1 MFYSGAVKKSLY
13 ILIIIVSVLTAC
25 IDRREYASM
34 CQGLDSLNERNR
46 NDEPF
51 TAADVQPY
59 IDYFDR
65 HGEPNDR
72 LLAYYLLGRAYHEQ
86 GEAPMALEQ
95 YHKAIEC
102 ADTLSR
108 DCDFGQLSRVYAQM
122 GEVFYSQ
129 YMFPQSR
136 KQYEHSTRFALM
148 GKDTLSALL
157 CYEQQG
163 IALIE
168 MGVLDSAI
176 IISEKV
182 SDLYTQNGYPKNS
195 AIALGSII
203 NTLISQGNYE
213 KATRYMKRYEEES
226 GLFNRN
232 GDIEKGRETYY
243 FFKGDLFLKEQK
255 LDSAEYWYR
264 RELQNGLDFS
274 NQNGGAMGLAM
285 VFEQRH
291 QPDSAAKYYQYAY
304 AMNDSVYAQM
314 ATEEVA
320 RMQAMYDYSR
330 HQETARKKS
339 EEAMQERLKWQLAL
353 SVLLLGVVLAIF
365 AGNHIYKRRKL
376 NLRKY
381 RSKLEQLEKAQTEL
395 LQLRNIASQYSEVTL
410 IIEEKENEIASLKKE
425 ILTGNQ
431 KMLKDRAEV
440 DERIIQTDI
449 YRLLLRKSKKGVL
462 LDNDELRACR
472 MLIIENLPEL
482 NNLLSS
488 KKSSLNKKEFDLCI
502 LFRLGF
508 HSKEISNMLNVSSAR
523 VSQMCASVLQ
533 KIFNKK
539 EGGAKMLSEELGK
552 FC

>member
-34 CQGLDSLNERNR
+34 RQGLDSLNERNR

-102 ADTLSR
+102 ADTLSH

-122 GEVFYSQ
+122 GEIFYSQ

-203 NTLISQGNYE
+203 NKLISQGNYE

-243 FFKGDLFLKEQK
+243 FFKGNLFLKEQK

-274 NQNGGAMGLAM
+274 NQNGGALGLAM

-330 HQETARKKS
+330 HQQIAHAEKEKASRR
-339 EEAMQERLKWQLAL
+339 AIVIWVCIGII
-353 SVLLLGVVLAIF
+353 VLLSLVAIIIVERI
-365 AGNHIYKRRKL
+365 NHRHQQIVTKYLESLNIIRQARQDIKKLKANNKENAELIAEKEMVIHEQKDFLKALPTDSLIYKRFSIRGKEP
-376 NLRKY
+376 
-381 RSKLEQLEKAQTEL
+381 STDEW
-395 LQLRNIASQYSEVTL
+395 LQ
-410 IIEEKENEIASLKKE
+410 IEELVFELFPQFQKFMADHN
-425 ILTGNQ
+425 
-431 KMLKDRAEV
+431 KMLNDKEQKTCLLIRA
-440 DERIIQTDI
+440 
-449 YRLLLRKSKKGVL
+449 
-462 LDNDELRACR
+462 
-472 MLIIENLPEL
+472 
-482 NNLLSS
+482 
-488 KKSSLNKKEFDLCI
+488 
-502 LFRLGF
+502 GF
-508 HSKEISNMLNVSSAR
+508 KPKNISDMLNVGPSYISNIR
-523 VSQMCASVLQ
+523 SEMLQ
-533 KIFNKK
+533 KLFGQTGTPKDFDRLLRDI
-539 EGGAKMLSEELGK
+539 S
-552 FC
+552 

>member
-1 MFYSGAVKKSLY
+1 MDLSINSFYKS
-13 ILIIIVSVLTAC
+13 
-25 IDRREYASM
+25 
-34 CQGLDSLNERNR
+34 
-46 NDEPF
+46 
-51 TAADVQPY
+51 
-59 IDYFDR
+59 
-65 HGEPNDR
+65 
-72 LLAYYLLGRAYHEQ
+72 
-86 GEAPMALEQ
+86 
-95 YHKAIEC
+95 
-102 ADTLSR
+102 
-108 DCDFGQLSRVYAQM
+108 
-122 GEVFYSQ
+122 
-129 YMFPQSR
+129 
-136 KQYEHSTRFALM
+136 
-148 GKDTLSALL
+148 KDTINAFIT
-157 CYEQQG
+157 YEQKSFAYRELNQ
-163 IALIE
+163 
-168 MGVLDSAI
+168 LDSAVI
-176 IISEKV
+176 VSEEV
-182 SDLYTQNGYPKNS
+182 ASLYRDFGYES
-195 AIALGSII
+195 YAATALGSIAR
-203 NTLISQGNYE
+203 TLLIQGKTDKAKKYMIIYE
-213 KATRYMKRYEEES
+213 GES
-226 GLFNRN
+226 GLFNEA
-232 GDIEKGRETYY
+232 GEIEEGREAYY
-243 FFKGDLFLKEQK
+243 NTKGLLSLKENK

-264 RELQNGLDFS
+264 KELRDGKDFN

>member
-1 MFYSGAVKKSLY
+1 M
-13 ILIIIVSVLTAC
+13 II
-25 IDRREYASM
+25 
-34 CQGLDSLNERNR
+34 
-46 NDEPF
+46 
-51 TAADVQPY
+51 
-59 IDYFDR
+59 
-65 HGEPNDR
+65 
-72 LLAYYLLGRAYHEQ
+72 
-86 GEAPMALEQ
+86 
-95 YHKAIEC
+95 
-102 ADTLSR
+102 
-108 DCDFGQLSRVYAQM
+108 
-122 GEVFYSQ
+122 
-129 YMFPQSR
+129 
-136 KQYEHSTRFALM
+136 YE
-148 GKDTLSALL
+148 G
-157 CYEQQG
+157 
-163 IALIE
+163 
-168 MGVLDSAI
+168 
-176 IISEKV
+176 
-182 SDLYTQNGYPKNS
+182 
-195 AIALGSII
+195 
-203 NTLISQGNYE
+203 
-213 KATRYMKRYEEES
+213 ES
-226 GLFNRN
+226 GLFNEA
-232 GDIEKGRETYY
+232 GEIEEGREAYY
-243 FFKGDLFLKEQK
+243 NTKGLLSLKENK

-264 RELQNGLDFS
+264 KELRDGKDFN

>member
-1 MFYSGAVKKSLY
+1 MRK
-13 ILIIIVSVLTAC
+13 LIYLLLTLLVLTAC
-25 IDRREYASM
+25 TDRWEYALM
-34 CQGLDSLNERNR
+34 RHGLDSLNERNR
-46 NDEPF
+46 NDKPF

-102 ADTLSR
+102 ADTLSH

-122 GEVFYSQ
+122 GEIFYSQ

-243 FFKGDLFLKEQK
+243 FFKGNLFLKEQK

-274 NQNGGAMGLAM
+274 NQNGGALGLAM

>member
-34 CQGLDSLNERNR
+34 RQGLDSLNERNR
-46 NDEPF
+46 NDKPF

-102 ADTLSR
+102 ADTLSH

-122 GEVFYSQ
+122 GEIFYSQ

-243 FFKGDLFLKEQK
+243 FFKGNLFLKEQK

-274 NQNGGAMGLAM
+274 NQNGGALGLAM

>member
-1 MFYSGAVKKSLY
+1 MRK
-13 ILIIIVSVLTAC
+13 LIYLLLTLLVLTAC
-25 IDRREYASM
+25 TDRWEYALM
-34 CQGLDSLNERNR
+34 RHGLDSLNERNR
-46 NDEPF
+46 NDKPF

-102 ADTLSR
+102 ADPLSR
-108 DCDFGQLSRVYAQM
+108 DCDFGQLSRVYGQ
-122 GEVFYSQ
+122 
-129 YMFPQSR
+129 
-136 KQYEHSTRFALM
+136 
-148 GKDTLSALL
+148 
-157 CYEQQG
+157 
-163 IALIE
+163 
-168 MGVLDSAI
+168 MGVLFSEQSLFRKYLHCCKQASAYAMKGRDTLTSLISFEQQSIGYRELGIIDSAI
-176 IISEKV
+176 FVVESV
-182 SDLYTQNGYPKNS
+182 SRLYHLYGYHKEA
-195 AIALGSII
+195 AIALGGIA
-203 NTLISQGNYE
+203 NTLIKLDSLD
-213 KATRYMKRYEEES
+213 KATKYMKMYESES
-226 GLFNRN
+226 GLFNSN
-232 GDIEKGRETYY
+232 GEIEKGREAYY
-243 FFKGDLFLKEQK
+243 YPKGLLYLKTNR

-264 RELQNGLDFS
+264 KELCDGKDFN

-304 AMNDSVYAQM
+304 AMNDSMYAQM

-381 RSKLEQLEKAQTEL
+381 RSKLEQIEKAQTEL

-462 LDNDELRACR
+462 LDSDELRACR

>member
-1 MFYSGAVKKSLY
+1 MRQVIATFLVL
-13 ILIIIVSVLTAC
+13 LMLTAC
-25 IDRREYASM
+25 IDRREYAAM
-34 CQGLDSLNERNR
+34 RHGLDSLNERNR

-108 DCDFGQLSRVYAQM
+108 DCDFGQLSRVYSQM
-122 GEVFYSQ
+122 GSLFYHQGLYKNHFIASQ
-129 YMFPQSR
+129 NA
-136 KQYEHSTRFALM
+136 EICAWIA
-148 GKDTLSALL
+148 KDTL
-157 CYEQQG
+157 G
-163 IALIE
+163 ALISFEQRSISYQKLE
-168 MGVLDSAI
+168 MLDSVVI
-176 IISEKV
+176 IIDTISEKY
-182 SDLYTQNGYPKNS
+182 SKYGFPIQK
-195 AIALGSII
+195 AIALGSAAR
-203 NTLISQGNYE
+203 TLLNMGQVE
-213 KATRYMKRYEEES
+213 KAKRYMSIYESES
-226 GLFNRN
+226 GLFNSE
-232 GDIEKGRETYY
+232 GEIEKGREAYY
-243 FFKGDLFLKEQK
+243 NSKGLFYLKTNC

-264 RELQNGLDFS
+264 KELCDGKDFN

-462 LDNDELRACR
+462 LDSDELRACR

>member
-1 MFYSGAVKKSLY
+1 MRQVIATFLVL
-13 ILIIIVSVLTAC
+13 LMLTAC
-25 IDRREYASM
+25 IDRREYAAM
-34 CQGLDSLNERNR
+34 HHGLDSLNELNR

-108 DCDFGQLSRVYAQM
+108 DCDFGQLSRVYSQM
-122 GEVFYSQ
+122 GEIFYEQSLYNQ
-129 YMFPQSR
+129 YFRYLDLSINSFY
-136 KQYEHSTRFALM
+136 KS
-148 GKDTLSALL
+148 KDTINAFIT
-157 CYEQQG
+157 YEQKSFAYRELNQ
-163 IALIE
+163 
-168 MGVLDSAI
+168 LDSAVI
-176 IISEKV
+176 VSEEV
-182 SDLYTQNGYPKNS
+182 ASLYRDFGYES
-195 AIALGSII
+195 YAATALGSIAR
-203 NTLISQGNYE
+203 TLLIQGKTDKAKKYMIIYE
-213 KATRYMKRYEEES
+213 GES
-226 GLFNRN
+226 GLFNEA
-232 GDIEKGRETYY
+232 GEIEEGREAYY
-243 FFKGDLFLKEQK
+243 NTKGLLSLKENK

-264 RELQNGLDFS
+264 KELRDGKDFN
-274 NQNGGAMGLAM
+274 NQNGGALGLAM

>member
-1 MFYSGAVKKSLY
+1 MRQVIATFLVL
-13 ILIIIVSVLTAC
+13 LMLTAC
-25 IDRREYASM
+25 IDRREYAAM
-34 CQGLDSLNERNR
+34 HHGLDSLNELNR

-102 ADTLSR
+102 ADTLSH

-122 GEVFYSQ
+122 GAICFE
-129 YMFPQSR
+129 QSLYR
-136 KQYEHSTRFALM
+136 QHLEFEKKSEHFAWVA
-148 GKDTLSALL
+148 KDTLTALICYEKQSVAYDELGLKDSAL
-157 CYEQQG
+157 CVVENVAQ
-163 IALIE
+163 
-168 MGVLDSAI
+168 
-176 IISEKV
+176 
-182 SDLYTQNGYPKNS
+182 LYVKYGYPFDA
-195 AIALGSII
+195 AIALGSIVHLLI
-203 NTLISQGNYE
+203 NEGENE
-213 KATRYMKRYEEES
+213 KAENYLKLYESES
-226 GLFNRN
+226 GLFNSE
-232 GDIEKGRETYY
+232 GEIEKGREAYY
-243 FFKGDLFLKEQK
+243 NSKGLFYLKTNR

-264 RELQNGLDFS
+264 KELRDGKDFN

-431 KMLKDRAEV
+431 KMLKDRAGV

>member
-1 MFYSGAVKKSLY
+1 MRK
-13 ILIIIVSVLTAC
+13 LIYLLLTLLVLTAC
-25 IDRREYASM
+25 TDRWEYALM
-34 CQGLDSLNERNR
+34 RHGLDSLNERNR

-86 GEAPMALEQ
+86 SEAPMALEQ

-102 ADTLSR
+102 ADTLSH

-243 FFKGDLFLKEQK
+243 FFKGNLFLKEQK

-274 NQNGGAMGLAM
+274 NQNGGALGLAM

-330 HQETARKKS
+330 HQQIASKKTEETRI
-339 EEAMQERLKWQLAL
+339 ERTNRYLA
-353 SVLLLGVVLAIF
+353 VGVIIILLLLFSVIVIRFIRKEKKGLTLYRETLGELKSVRSERDSLKAHESEYEQLIATKEKRITELERFLSKYGKQLYFTKANAERCLQESVT
-365 AGNHIYKRRKL
+365 YKRISSIAVRGR
-376 NLRKY
+376 NLTEADWEDVRLLVSEYLPGFDDFMVTNK
-381 RSKLEQLEKAQTEL
+381 SQLKA
-395 LQLRNIASQYSEVTL
+395 
-410 IIEEKENEIASLKKE
+410 NEYP
-425 ILTGNQ
+425 
-431 KMLKDRAEV
+431 V
-440 DERIIQTDI
+440 C
-449 YRLLLRKSKKGVL
+449 LLLRLHFKAVDIADMLDISKSQVSLLCADIMQRLFEKKGGSK
-462 LDNDELRACR
+462 E
-472 MLIIENLPEL
+472 
-482 NNLLSS
+482 LSS
-488 KKSSLNKKEFDLCI
+488 LL
-502 LFRLGF
+502 
-508 HSKEISNMLNVSSAR
+508 A
-523 VSQMCASVLQ
+523 
-533 KIFNKK
+533 KIF
-539 EGGAKMLSEELGK
+539 
-552 FC
+552 

>member
-1 MFYSGAVKKSLY
+1 MRQVIATFLVL
-13 ILIIIVSVLTAC
+13 LMLTAC
-25 IDRREYASM
+25 IDRREYAAM
-34 CQGLDSLNERNR
+34 HHGLDSLNELNR

-108 DCDFGQLSRVYAQM
+108 DCDFGQLSRVYSQM
-122 GEVFYSQ
+122 GEIFYEQSLYNQ
-129 YMFPQSR
+129 YFRYLDLSINSFY
-136 KQYEHSTRFALM
+136 KS
-148 GKDTLSALL
+148 KDTINAFIT
-157 CYEQQG
+157 YEQKSFAYRELNQ
-163 IALIE
+163 
-168 MGVLDSAI
+168 LDSAVI
-176 IISEKV
+176 VSEEV
-182 SDLYTQNGYPKNS
+182 ASLYRDFGYES
-195 AIALGSII
+195 YAATALGSIAR
-203 NTLISQGNYE
+203 TLLIQGKTDKAKKYMIIYE
-213 KATRYMKRYEEES
+213 GES
-226 GLFNRN
+226 GLFNEA
-232 GDIEKGRETYY
+232 GEIEEGREAYY
-243 FFKGDLFLKEQK
+243 NTKGLLSLKENK

-264 RELQNGLDFS
+264 KELRDGKDFN

-320 RMQAMYDYSR
+320 RMQAMYNYSR

-539 EGGAKMLSEELGK
+539 EGGAKILSEELGK

>member
-1 MFYSGAVKKSLY
+1 MK
-13 ILIIIVSVLTAC
+13 
-25 IDRREYASM
+25 
-34 CQGLDSLNERNR
+34 
-46 NDEPF
+46 
-51 TAADVQPY
+51 
-59 IDYFDR
+59 
-65 HGEPNDR
+65 
-72 LLAYYLLGRAYHEQ
+72 GR
-86 GEAPMALEQ
+86 
-95 YHKAIEC
+95 
-102 ADTLSR
+102 DTLTSLIS
-108 DCDFGQLSRVYAQM
+108 F
-122 GEVFYSQ
+122 
-129 YMFPQSR
+129 
-136 KQYEHSTRFALM
+136 
-148 GKDTLSALL
+148 
-157 CYEQQG
+157 EQQSIGYRELG
-163 IALIE
+163 II
-168 MGVLDSAI
+168 DSAI
-176 IISEKV
+176 FVVESV
-182 SDLYTQNGYPKNS
+182 SRLYHLYGYHKEA
-195 AIALGSII
+195 AIALGGIA
-203 NTLISQGNYE
+203 NTLIKLDSLD
-213 KATRYMKRYEEES
+213 KATKYMKMYESES
-226 GLFNRN
+226 GLFNSN
-232 GDIEKGRETYY
+232 GEIEKGREAYY
-243 FFKGDLFLKEQK
+243 YPKGLLYLKTNR

-264 RELQNGLDFS
+264 KELCDGKDFN

-314 ATEEVA
+314 ATDEVA

-539 EGGAKMLSEELGK
+539 EGGAKILSEELGK

>member
-1 MFYSGAVKKSLY
+1 MRK
-13 ILIIIVSVLTAC
+13 LIYLLLTLLVLTAC
-25 IDRREYASM
+25 TGRRDYAAM
-34 CQGLDSLNERNR
+34 RHGLDSLNERNR
-46 NDEPF
+46 NDETF

-65 HGEPNDR
+65 HGEPNAR

-108 DCDFGQLSRVYAQM
+108 DCDFGQLSRVYGQ
-122 GEVFYSQ
+122 
-129 YMFPQSR
+129 
-136 KQYEHSTRFALM
+136 
-148 GKDTLSALL
+148 
-157 CYEQQG
+157 
-163 IALIE
+163 
-168 MGVLDSAI
+168 MGVLFSEQSLFRKYLHCCKQASAYAMKGRDTLTSLISFEQQSIGYRELGIIDSAI
-176 IISEKV
+176 FVVESV
-182 SDLYTQNGYPKNS
+182 SRLYHLYGYHKEA
-195 AIALGSII
+195 AIALGGIA
-203 NTLISQGNYE
+203 NTLIKLDSID
-213 KATRYMKRYEEES
+213 KATKYMKMYESES
-226 GLFNRN
+226 GLFNSN
-232 GDIEKGRETYY
+232 GEIEKGREAYY
-243 FFKGDLFLKEQK
+243 NSKGLFYLKTNR

-264 RELQNGLDFS
+264 KELRDGKDFN

-320 RMQAMYDYSR
+320 RMQAMYNYSR

-539 EGGAKMLSEELGK
+539 EGGAKILSEELGK